1 MHKFL
6 KLYKNSIYFKF
17 MHRNYDTIY
26 GGDTRMLEYVLL
38 VTA

>member
-26 GGDTRMLEYVLL
+26 EEEILGCRNMFYW
-38 VTA
+38 